1 MIRRSQAEKREII
14 HLVEH
19 SALSV
24 KETLDELQ
32 VPRSTFY
39 RWYKQYLEEGEEGLV
54 DHRPNLHQICPSW
67 RMGQVNRIPQE
78 VKQQVVELALE
89 HPDRSPRQIAWL
101 FTDEKGY
108 FISESSTYRILKG
121 FDLVESTAFRVMS
134 AAEKYKHPTKRIHE
148 LWQTDFTYFK
158 IQGWGWYYLST
169 VLDDFS
175 RYILA
180 WKLTP
185 TMSTTDVQDTL
196 LMALASTG
204 LDHALVAHR
213 PRLLSDNGSCYV
225 SGELRSFL
233 QHRHIE
239 HTRSA
244 PYHPMT
250 QGKIERYHRSMKN
263 IVNLQNYYLPI
274 ELETEIASFVNY
286 YNHQRYHESLDNL
299 TPADVYF
306 GRAKEVLTKRD
317 QVKKQKMQQR
327 RLQNLQ
333 WPEEPFRFLEDMLIL
348 KSALAGAFVYKLTAR
363 SIVQHKCNLQL
374 DTVFDNVAVLVD
386 LHILVL
392 DPGGPDIPDR
402 FHCSGNTLLEGIVKA
417 LGGGSLDL
425 GNTCYSHGKLLSCLG
440 KVGNV

>member
-1 MIRRSQAEKREII
+1 MIRRDEAEKREII

-19 SALSV
+19 SALSA
-24 KETLDELQ
+24 KKTLDELQ

-39 RWYKQYLEEGEEGLV
+39 RWYKQYLQEGEAGLM
-54 DHRPNLHQICPSW
+54 DHRPNPHQIW
-67 RMGQVNRIPQE
+67 NRIPQE

-89 HPDRSPRQIAWL
+89 YPDRSPRQIAWL

-108 FISESSTYRILKG
+108 FISESSVYRILKS
-121 FDLVESTAFRVMS
+121 FDLVESPAFQVIS
-134 AAEKYKHPTKRIHE
+134 AAEHFKQPTKRIHE

-175 RYILA
+175 RYIIA
-180 WKLTP
+180 WKLTA

-196 LMALASTG
+196 LLALAASG
-204 LDHALVAHR
+204 LDQVRVEHR
-213 PRLLSDNGSCYV
+213 PRLLSDNGSCYL
-225 SGELRSFL
+225 SGELRDFL
-233 QHRHIE
+233 QDKQME
-239 HTRSA
+239 HTRCA

-263 IVNLQNYYLPI
+263 IVNLQNYFLPSK
-274 ELETEIASFVNY
+274 LETEIASFVQY

-317 QVKKQKMQQR
+317 QIKKQTLQQS

-333 WPEEPFRFLEDMLIL
+333 PP
-348 KSALAGAFVYKLTAR
+348 
-363 SIVQHKCNLQL
+363 
-374 DTVFDNVAVLVD
+374 AV
-386 LHILVL
+386 
-392 DPGGPDIPDR
+392 
-402 FHCSGNTLLEGIVKA
+402 
-417 LGGGSLDL
+417 
-425 GNTCYSHGKLLSCLG
+425 
-440 KVGNV
+440 

>member
-1 MIRRSQAEKREII
+1 MIRRDEAEKCEII

-19 SALSV
+19 SNLPV
-24 KETLDELQ
+24 KRTLHELQ

-39 RWYKQYLEEGEEGLV
+39 RWYLQYQEDGPDGLI
-54 DHRPNLHQICPSW
+54 DHRPNPRQFW
-67 RMGQVNRIPQE
+67 NRIPPE

-121 FDLVESTAFRVMS
+121 FDLVESPAFTVLS
-134 AAEKYKHPTKRIHE
+134 AADEFKHPTKHVNE

-158 IQGWGWYYLST
+158 ILGWGWYYLST

-185 TMSTTDVQDTL
+185 TMNTTDVQDTL
-196 LMALASTG
+196 QIALARTG
-204 LDHALVAHR
+204 LDHALVEHR

-225 SGELRSFL
+225 SKELQLFL
-233 QHRHIE
+233 ERKHIE
-239 HTRSA
+239 HIRGA

-263 IVNLQNYYLPI
+263 IVNLQNYFLPG
-274 ELETEIASFVNY
+274 ELETEIASFVAY
-286 YNHQRYHESLDNL
+286 YNEQRYHESLDNI
-299 TPADVYF
+299 TPADVYH
-306 GRAKEVLTKRD
+306 GRAKEVLSKRTEI
-317 QVKKQKMQQR
+317 KKRTFEQR

-333 WPEEPFRFLEDMLIL
+333 
-348 KSALAGAFVYKLTAR
+348 SA
-363 SIVQHKCNLQL
+363 
-374 DTVFDNVAVLVD
+374 AV
-386 LHILVL
+386 
-392 DPGGPDIPDR
+392 
-402 FHCSGNTLLEGIVKA
+402 
-417 LGGGSLDL
+417 
-425 GNTCYSHGKLLSCLG
+425 
-440 KVGNV
+440 

>member
-14 HLVEH
+14 QLVEH

-24 KETLDELQ
+24 KKTLDELQ

-39 RWYKQYLEEGEEGLV
+39 RWYKHYLAEGEAGLV
-54 DHRPNLHQICPSW
+54 DHRPNPHQVW
-67 RMGQVNRIPQE
+67 NRIPQE

-108 FISESSTYRILKG
+108 FISESSAYRILKS
-121 FDLVESTAFRVMS
+121 FDLVESPAFQVIS
-134 AAEKYKHPTKRIHE
+134 AAKHFKQPTKRIHE

-175 RYILA
+175 RYIIA
-180 WKLTP
+180 WKLT
-185 TMSTTDVQDTL
+185 TSMSTTDVQDTL

-204 LDHALVAHR
+204 LDQVLVEHR

-233 QHRHIE
+233 ESRHIE
-239 HTRSA
+239 HTHSA

-263 IVNLQNYYLPI
+263 IVNLQNYFLPT
-274 ELETEIASFVNY
+274 ELEVEIASFVNY

-306 GRAKEVLTKRD
+306 GRAKEVLSKRD
-317 QVKKQKMQQR
+317 QIKKETLQQR

-333 WPEEPFRFLEDMLIL
+333 MP
-348 KSALAGAFVYKLTAR
+348 
-363 SIVQHKCNLQL
+363 
-374 DTVFDNVAVLVD
+374 AV
-386 LHILVL
+386 
-392 DPGGPDIPDR
+392 
-402 FHCSGNTLLEGIVKA
+402 
-417 LGGGSLDL
+417 
-425 GNTCYSHGKLLSCLG
+425 
-440 KVGNV
+440 

>member
-1 MIRRSQAEKREII
+1 MIRRSEAEKREII

-24 KETLDELQ
+24 KKTLDELQ

-54 DHRPNLHQICPSW
+54 DHRPNPHQIW
-67 RMGQVNRIPQE
+67 NRIPQE

-101 FTDEKGY
+101 FTDQKGY
-108 FISESSTYRILKG
+108 FISESSAYRILKS
-121 FDLVESTAFRVMS
+121 FDLVESPAFQVMS
-134 AAEKYKHPTKRIHE
+134 AAEKYSHPTKKMHE

-175 RYILA
+175 RYIIA
-180 WKLTP
+180 WKLT
-185 TMSTTDVQDTL
+185 TSMSSSDVQDTL

-204 LDHALVAHR
+204 LDQALVEHR

-225 SGELRSFL
+225 SGELRTFL
-233 QHRHIE
+233 ESRHME

-263 IVNLQNYYLPI
+263 IVNLQNYFLPSQ
-274 ELETEIASFVNY
+274 LETEIASFVNY

-299 TPADVYF
+299 TPADIYF

-317 QVKKQKMQQR
+317 QIKKRTLQQR

-333 WPEEPFRFLEDMLIL
+333 PP
-348 KSALAGAFVYKLTAR
+348 
-363 SIVQHKCNLQL
+363 
-374 DTVFDNVAVLVD
+374 AV
-386 LHILVL
+386 
-392 DPGGPDIPDR
+392 
-402 FHCSGNTLLEGIVKA
+402 
-417 LGGGSLDL
+417 
-425 GNTCYSHGKLLSCLG
+425 
-440 KVGNV
+440 

>member
-14 HLVEH
+14 QLVEH

-24 KETLDELQ
+24 KKTLDELQ
-32 VPRSTFY
+32 VLRSTFY
-39 RWYKQYLEEGEEGLV
+39 RWYKQYLEEGEAGLV
-54 DHRPNLHQICPSW
+54 DHRPNPHQIW
-67 RMGQVNRIPQE
+67 NRIPKEMRQE
-78 VKQQVVELALE
+78 VVELALE

-101 FTDEKGY
+101 FTDQKGY
-108 FISESSTYRILKG
+108 FISESSMYRILKG
-121 FDLVESTAFRVMS
+121 FDPVESPAFRVMS
-134 AAEKYKHPTKRIHE
+134 AAEKYKHPTKHIHE

-185 TMSTTDVQDTL
+185 TMSATDVQATL
-196 LMALASTG
+196 LMALASGG
-204 LDHALVAHR
+204 LDHAQVEHR

-233 QHRHIE
+233 ERRHIE
-239 HTRSA
+239 HTCSD

-263 IVNLQNYYLPI
+263 IVNLQNYILPTT
-274 ELETEIASFVNY
+274 LETEIASFVNY

-299 TPADVYF
+299 TPADIYF

-317 QVKKQKMQQR
+317 QVKKQTMQQR

-333 WPEEPFRFLEDMLIL
+333 LP
-348 KSALAGAFVYKLTAR
+348 
-363 SIVQHKCNLQL
+363 
-374 DTVFDNVAVLVD
+374 AV
-386 LHILVL
+386 
-392 DPGGPDIPDR
+392 
-402 FHCSGNTLLEGIVKA
+402 
-417 LGGGSLDL
+417 
-425 GNTCYSHGKLLSCLG
+425 
-440 KVGNV
+440 

>member
-1 MIRRSQAEKREII
+1 MKRPPQLRHSAAEKREII

-19 SALSV
+19 SALPIRR
-24 KETLDELQ
+24 TLEALGLA
-32 VPRSTFY
+32 PSTFY

-54 DHRPNLHQICPSW
+54 DHRPNPHQIW
-67 RMGQVNRIPQE
+67 NRIPQE

-121 FDLVESTAFRVMS
+121 FDLVESPAFRVMS
-134 AAEKYKHPTKRIHE
+134 AAEKYKHPTKHIHE

-185 TMSTTDVQDTL
+185 TMSTTDVQESL
-196 LMALASTG
+196 LMALAFTG
-204 LDHALVAHR
+204 LDQALVQHH

-225 SGELRSFL
+225 SGELRTFL
-233 QHRHIE
+233 QDKQME

-263 IVNLQNYYLPI
+263 IVNLQNYFLPGQ
-274 ELETEIASFVNY
+274 LEIEIASFVNY

-299 TPADVYF
+299 TPADVYS

-317 QVKKQKMQQR
+317 HIKKQTLQQR

-333 WPEEPFRFLEDMLIL
+333 P
-348 KSALAGAFVYKLTAR
+348 SAV
-363 SIVQHKCNLQL
+363 
-374 DTVFDNVAVLVD
+374 
-386 LHILVL
+386 
-392 DPGGPDIPDR
+392 
-402 FHCSGNTLLEGIVKA
+402 
-417 LGGGSLDL
+417 
-425 GNTCYSHGKLLSCLG
+425 
-440 KVGNV
+440 